1 MGSIAATLDVAP
13 SVHKWPG
20 SITLSSNSP
29 RMRMRASEHAERAR

>member
-13 SVHKWPG
+13 SVHKWSG

-29 RMRMRASEHAERAR
+29 RMRMRASERSSEA